1 MQRRLELLIEPRY
14 LTLDEL
20 LAKRLFRI
28 PHYQR
33 AYSWQAKQ
41 RNDMFNDIGKLGDN
55 RESFHFMAT
64 VVGLQ
69 RREMTIATD
78 RYKVI
83 EIVDGQQRL
92 TTLVLLLKTIERKL
106 DRSVPAEEQA
116 AQELQKLLVKQDDA
130 SLILLQTNH
139 DRSQYFANFLRDG
152 LCPPTE
158 EAQTLADRELLR
170 AIRHCNSFVDVWENG
185 LELLGVIKNQLTF
198 ICYLIDNEAA
208 VYTVFEVL
216 NNRGLHVSWLD
227 RLKSMLMSVAFEDNQ
242 GNSREHI
249 NDLHQIW
256 GNIYET
262 IGLHQGLSK
271 ESLTFGATLR
281 APSPISKPLGEEDAV
296 KTLIAQANDTAV
308 GAIMISN
315 WLLRVTEAAN
325 HVLNNMGRSREAVT
339 KISQARLLAVAILLR
354 NFPVDE
360 EKMLLDQWEKTSFRI
375 FGLCRKDARTGVG
388 DYVRLARDTSIT
400 TLLNSVNIS
409 ERMTKISEGKDHNI
423 ESALRNLKDSN
434 CYEGWQDELRY
445 LLYRYEEH
453 LAEQRGQ
460 TFSNEQ
466 WGRIWQESAAQSIE
480 HILPQSRGS
489 QEPLQNQEGVFIHRL
504 GNLLL
509 LPPGLNSA
517 LRDREPR
524 AKVNG
529 YRNTGFHIVAE
540 VAQTVERDGWGI
552 EQIERREQ
560 KILNW
565 IRSDFRFEP
574 VVPPN
579 EGQKSDRQK
588 VTPSTSPK
596 DEKYNAYFQ
605 KLIEELKENHIFLST
620 RPQNPNRLTFA
631 SGIERNICYR
641 AGFTTSSRISVSVF
655 FDGEEKTLFDTLEE
669 RKTEITPNFPEKLE
683 WERLDEK
690 KRSTISVYS
699 DGDIESSDSELEEIR
714 QWHIQNLLKLKE
726 VFTPEI
732 KRTLE
737 TIDNGEL

>member
-1 MQRRLELLIEPRY
+1 MLIEPRY

-106 DRSVPAEEQA
+106 DRSVPAKEQA

-170 AIRHCNSFVDVWENG
+170 AIRHCNSFVDDWENG

-227 RLKSMLMSVAFEDNQ
+227 RLKSMLMSVAYEDNQ
-242 GNSREHI
+242 GNRREHI
-249 NDLHQIW
+249 DELHQIW
-256 GNIYET
+256 GDIYEV
-262 IGLHQGLSK
+262 IGLHQGLST
-271 ESLTFGATLR
+271 ESLRFGATLKS
-281 APSPISKPLGEEDAV
+281 PSQISRPFGEEKAVESLKSLCNGNAAEAIKISKWLGEVTNKVNRFLED
-296 KTLIAQANDTAV
+296 
-308 GAIMISN
+308 M
-315 WLLRVTEAAN
+315 R
-325 HVLNNMGRSREAVT
+325 HSREAVT
-339 KISQARLLAVAILLR
+339 KISHARLLAVAIILR
-354 NFPVDE
+354 NFSPDQ
-360 EKMLLDQWEKTSFRI
+360 EKKLLDQWEKTSFRI

-388 DYVRLARDTSIT
+388 DYVRLAWDTFNNT
-400 TLLNSVNIS
+400 ELNADDISGRMQNIS
-409 ERMTKISEGKDHNI
+409 EGQDHNI
-423 ESALRNLKDSN
+423 ESALRQLENSN
-434 CYEGWQDELRY
+434 CYEGWEDELRY
-445 LLYRYEEH
+445 LLFRYEEN
-453 LAEQRGQ
+453 LAEQQGQ
-460 TFSNEQ
+460 TFDNEQ
-466 WGRIWQESAAQSIE
+466 WDRIWQRSAAQSIE

-489 QEPLQNQEGVFIHRL
+489 QEPLENQEGVFVHRL

-509 LPPGLNSA
+509 LRPGLNSQ
-517 LRDREPR
+517 LNDLEPE
-524 AKVNG
+524 AKVDK
-529 YRNTGFHIVAE
+529 YIRTG
-540 VAQTVERDGWGI
+540 
-552 EQIERREQ
+552 
-560 KILNW
+560 
-565 IRSDFRFEP
+565 
-574 VVPPN
+574 
-579 EGQKSDRQK
+579 
-588 VTPSTSPK
+588 
-596 DEKYNAYFQ
+596 
-605 KLIEELKENHIFLST
+605 
-620 RPQNPNRLTFA
+620 
-631 SGIERNICYR
+631 
-641 AGFTTSSRISVSVF
+641 
-655 FDGEEKTLFDTLEE
+655 LFMC
-669 RKTEITPNFPEKLE
+669 R
-683 WERLDEK
+683 
-690 KRSTISVYS
+690 
-699 DGDIESSDSELEEIR
+699 
-714 QWHIQNLLKLKE
+714 
-726 VFTPEI
+726 
-732 KRTLE
+732 
-737 TIDNGEL
+737 